1 MIILLLYYYRRLFN
15 VQLIY
20 KYFYIVMKGLG
31 GGYFFLKIFLETQNT
46 SKASMKGMSV
56 ICNHNLLF
64 IMNDMNHQKA

>member
-31 GGYFFLKIFLETQNT
+31 GGVFF
-46 SKASMKGMSV
+46 
-56 ICNHNLLF
+56 
-64 IMNDMNHQKA
+64 